1 MKKKALLTAI
11 VSGFVLMGCAYP
23 WPRVTS
29 TADCTG
35 NACRVVV
42 SVEELDSRGCVP
54 DAIPDTLNV
63 TAKGAVVI
71 KWEFDTASESKG
83 YRFPNDGIVFVDASQ
98 FECALAEQGKKFV
111 CTDKNSNPGTY
122 KYTINVIK
130 GPANCTPRDPSVV
143 NN

>member
-1 MKKKALLTAI
+1 MTPRTFLSAA
-11 VSGFVLMGCAYP
+11 VCGFVLLGCAYP
-23 WPRVTS
+23 WPRVAS

-35 NACRVVV
+35 NACRVAV

-63 TAKGAVVI
+63 RARGAVVI
-71 KWEFDTASESKG
+71 TWEFDTASEYKG

-111 CTDKNSNPGTY
+111 CTDKNTSPGSY
-122 KYTINVIK
+122 KYTINVIN
-130 GPANCTPRDPSVV
+130 GPARCTPRDPSVV